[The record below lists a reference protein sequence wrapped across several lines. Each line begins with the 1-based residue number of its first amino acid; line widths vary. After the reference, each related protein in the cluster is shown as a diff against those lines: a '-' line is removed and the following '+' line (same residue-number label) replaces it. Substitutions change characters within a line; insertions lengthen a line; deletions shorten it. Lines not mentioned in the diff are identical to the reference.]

1 LIEIIIY
8 GIAVGIVIGV
18 VIVEYSWF
26 RYSRR
31 VRRLVR
37 EVMRELEND
46 GELKERVRSFV
57 DELISY
63 AFESVRRRLNP
74 DDVRGL
80 MLLSGGGSVGSPEDR
95 LREEGR

>member
-1 LIEIIIY
+1 MLEYILY
-8 GIAVGIVIGV
+8 GAVIGIVVGV
-18 VIVEYSWF
+18 VMVEYSWF

-46 GELKERVRSFV
+46 GELRERVMAFV

-63 AFESVRRRLNP
+63 AFESVRRRLSP

-80 MLLSGGGSVGSPEDR
+80 MMLSGGGSVGSPEDR
-95 LREEGR
+95 LRKEGR